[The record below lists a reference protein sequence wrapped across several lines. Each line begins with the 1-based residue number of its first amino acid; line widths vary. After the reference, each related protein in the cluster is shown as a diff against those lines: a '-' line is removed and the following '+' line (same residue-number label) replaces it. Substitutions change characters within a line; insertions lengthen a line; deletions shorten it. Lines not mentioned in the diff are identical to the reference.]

1 MEASTQIDIE
11 TSSPP
16 QGRTR
21 RELASLIEGDMNARI
36 LWASR
41 QKIWYDMRHNGLRRK
56 YIPFPSAADMHY
68 PLADSIIDELKPYY
82 FQQIY
87 GSELI
92 AQFSPFEGND
102 KAMSMAAMMWF
113 DYQIRQ
119 SSNLEWEVQHCIDA
133 MLMRGICVMKLTWDV
148 DNESIIF
155 DAIEPFYI
163 VVPSFCPRWED
174 LTRICH
180 VMRLPVDVYKDN
192 PEYNQDKDFVR
203 GIIGRGDNES
213 QIQMEELTK
222 KLREGLN
229 IGQDDDEIVVWEV
242 YEKIKGVWHVHTFS
256 PLNLDTPVKPT
267 MECPFSDDKGNAFLP
282 FVPFVT
288 EIKDK
293 GFYSSRGIPER
304 VAPFET
310 SLCKLW
316 NEKLDCMTFYN
327 RPLFKASS
335 EVPNTINLRFNP
347 GQILPYGIEPIPMPQ
362 PPISFDQEM
371 TQGRLIAQQLI
382 KVPDLGV
389 SDPPNYKDGPSATLT
404 NAQMTL
410 SSNNMDQRARI
421 FRLSLGDLYRK
432 CWYILRDY
440 KFDDLLYYQEGVG
453 GQQLTPEVLK
463 NDYFIRPSG
472 SADGINKPML
482 YQKALARK
490 QIFNGD
496 PNIDQVELDK
506 SVLEIDDPALISRL
520 VIDPKRTQTDQAEV
534 AASESLLLDTG
545 YPVQLNPNDDDAIHA
560 ITHFQR
566 EEALKLQGK
575 PNPPAVQELAGKHIT
590 MHIQRLASK
599 NPQQAAQVKK
609 QIIDTM
615 KMHNE
620 PQQAAA

>member
-1 MEASTQIDIE
+1 METEVQSTRISGKD
-11 TSSPP
+11 
-16 QGRTR
+16 GRNR
-21 RELASLIEGDMNARI
+21 RELTALIEADMNARI

-56 YIPFPSAADMHY
+56 YLPFPGAADMHY

-92 AQFSPFEGND
+92 AQFSPFDGTD
-102 KAMSMAAMMWF
+102 KAMSTAAEMWF

-119 SSNLEWEVQHCIDA
+119 SSNLEWEIQHCIDA
-133 MLMRGICVMKLTWDV
+133 MLMRGICVVKLTWDV
-148 DNESIIF
+148 DASAIIF

-174 LTRICH
+174 LTRMCH
-180 VMRLPVDVYKDN
+180 VMRLPVDAYRDN
-192 PEYNQDKDFVR
+192 PEYNQDEDFVKS
-203 GIIGRGDNES
+203 ITGRGDNES

-229 IGQDDDEIVVWEV
+229 IGQEDDEIVVWEV
-242 YEKIKGVWHVHTFS
+242 YEKVKGVWYVHTFS
-256 PLNLDTPVKPT
+256 PLKPEADVKPT
-267 MECPFSDDKGNAFLP
+267 IESPFSDDKGNTFLP

-293 GFYSSRGIPER
+293 GFYSPRGIPER
-304 VAPFET
+304 IAPFET

-327 RPLFKASS
+327 RPLFTAEQ

-347 GQILPYGIEPIPMPQ
+347 GQILPYGIKPVVMPQ

-389 SDPPNYKDGPSATLT
+389 SDPPDYKEGPSATLT

-410 SSNNMDQRARI
+410 SGNNMDQRARI
-421 FRLSLGDLYRK
+421 FRLSLGRLFQYS
-432 CWYILRDY
+432 WFILRDY
-440 KFDDLLYYQEGVG
+440 KFDDLTYYQEGIG
-453 GQQLTPEVLK
+453 GSQIQPEVLQQ
-463 NDYFIRPSG
+463 DYFIKPSG
-472 SADGINKPML
+472 SADGINKPLL
-482 YQKALARK
+482 YQKAIARK
-490 QIFNGD
+490 QMFSND

-506 SVLEIDDPALISRL
+506 SILEIDDPHLIPRL
-520 VIDPKRTQTDQAEV
+520 IIDPKRTQTDQAEL
-534 AASESLLLDTG
+534 AASESLLLDSG
-545 YPVQLNPNDDDAIHA
+545 YPVVLNPNDDDAIHA

-575 PNPPAVQELAGKHIT
+575 PNAPNVQNLAGQHIQA
-590 MHIQRLASK
+590 HIQRLYTK
-599 NPQQAAQVKK
+599 NPQQAAAVKK
-609 QIIDTM
+609 QIMETI
-615 KMHNE
+615 KMHNQ
-620 PQQAAA
+620 PQPAGAQ